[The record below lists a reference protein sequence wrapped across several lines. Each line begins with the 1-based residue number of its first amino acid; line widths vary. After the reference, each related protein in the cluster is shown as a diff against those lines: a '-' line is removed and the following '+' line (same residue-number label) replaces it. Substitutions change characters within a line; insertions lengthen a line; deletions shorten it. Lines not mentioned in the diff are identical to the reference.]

1 MPPRRFAA
9 VPLPKGVF
17 RITRGRK
24 VYFYHQSNRHKPK
37 AERGM
42 LTRIPYEPSHP
53 EFWNMAGELNG
64 AVAAS
69 SAGTFKTLI
78 KAYKASPAW
87 AGHSDGT
94 RETYTIYLA
103 RVEDAWGSLQVADL
117 GVRGVTALRDEIAAS
132 TPSAANMMLKVL
144 KAFLS
149 WAVDRGEVARNVAR
163 DAKAVTVTV
172 QKTTPW
178 PEEVWQDAYAN
189 GPLVISRLAFLGRK
203 AGQRISDMVR
213 MGEHTLKGDSL
224 HFQIKKRRMKDHV
237 VALQPE
243 DAAVIRKWKGIW
255 FPRASGEPHTEDSLR
270 DELKVWL
277 AERKWAGR
285 AKPHGLRA
293 LAVCD
298 ARMDGLADQEIANLF
313 GMSTQMVA
321 SYSSLINVE
330 AVGKASQSR
339 RAAAKNSAK
348 AEN

>member
-1 MPPRRFAA
+1 MQRRFAA
-9 VPLPKGVF
+9 VPLPKNVF
-17 RITRGRK
+17 RIKRGARA
-24 VYFYHQSNRHKPK
+24 YYYHQPNRHKPK

-64 AVAAS
+64 SFTAS
-69 SAGTFKTLI
+69 SAGTFSALI
-78 KAYKASPAW
+78 KDYKASPEW

-94 RETYTIYLA
+94 RETYTVYLA
-103 RVEDAWGSLQVADL
+103 RIEDAWGGLRAADL

-149 WAVDRGEVARNVAR
+149 WAADRGEVTHNVAKS
-163 DAKAVTVTV
+163 AKAVPVTV
-172 QKTTPW
+172 KKTAPW
-178 PEEVWQDAYAN
+178 PEDVWQDAYTN
-189 GPLVISRLAFLGRK
+189 GPPLISRLAFLGRK

-224 HFQIKKRRMKDHV
+224 HFQIKKRRWKDHV
-237 VALQPE
+237 VALQPQ
-243 DAAVIRKWKGIW
+243 DAEVMRGWKGMW
-255 FPRASGEPHTEDSLR
+255 FTRASGESHTEDSLR
-270 DELKVWL
+270 VELKVWL
-277 AERKWAGR
+277 AAQGWAGR

-313 GMSTQMVA
+313 GMSTAMVA
-321 SYSSLINVE
+321 SYSSLINTE
-330 AVGKASQSR
+330 AVGKATQSR
-339 RAAAKNSAK
+339 RAAAKNK
-348 AEN
+348 T